1 MKTEKTNEETKSF
14 VTYEDVIHDQA
25 SLLKKK
31 NTLPSKLQDYEH
43 LHQTYCKHICTYNK
57 GTNLHGFTY
66 K

>member
-31 NTLPSKLQDYEH
+31 KYTTK
-43 LHQTYCKHICTYNK
+43 
-57 GTNLHGFTY
+57 
-66 K
+66 